1 MNESNTGK
9 EEYFFKFRDEKMEKL
24 KKQRDLNM
32 EYQKFK
38 VMDEERF
45 RNRFAEKKVI
55 KFNRT
60 ASDPIEQIEDQVAN
74 VNINNNMEVLL
85 KRLDILQQNVE
96 DLKKPQLKCNY
107 TQDNILSVPIN
118 TYQPNI
124 IDDALKRLNEL
135 EDVIKAMNL
144 SENNKLDKES
154 SESNTKTNKFSIKA
168 ESLPKV
174 NEESASLERLKQIEK
189 QRYANELKQQIEEK
203 QRQRELQKQREREE
217 DLIKMAET
225 RDYDILGHRIRDK
238 PTEASFTNSSLVS
251 ERRPENFARGGN
263 GIFGAPLTESQK
275 IANQNYR
282 NELMLQI
289 EEKRLKEEKRK
300 QEQKELEVKEL
311 QKVIND
317 TKSLSCP
324 NPSESFHC
332 TESSELT
339 QIPSPPKNEIRK
351 QSACVQVALERQSS
365 RPKATKVVRNAP
377 PREKPQKSPK
387 RDEVLAQITQLKT
400 ELAAEKLR
408 MGRDRAE
415 ILDTI
420 HVYDPRSVPRHTTPS
435 RNLKRPIK
443 VHRLVAM
450 PNKIKTKQR
459 PDHKVALC
467 SSSQFLPQSRHGIIP
482 QSQSLG
488 WLNLDEINNQM
499 KQRLEQLKINESLDD
514 LYRNEPPI
522 IRDFMAEEEPKLI
535 ANSGY
540 Y

>member
-1 MNESNTGK
+1 
-9 EEYFFKFRDEKMEKL
+9 MEKL
-24 KKQRDLNM
+24 QKQRDLNI

-45 RNRFAEKKVI
+45 LNRFAEKKII
-55 KFNRT
+55 KINRT
-60 ASDPIEQIEDQVAN
+60 ASDPSKQIEEQVAN
-74 VNINNNMEVLL
+74 ANISNNMEVLL

-96 DLKKPQLKCNY
+96 DLKKFQLKSNY
-107 TQDNILSVPIN
+107 IPDNILSVPIN
-118 TYQPNI
+118 TYQPNT
-124 IDDALKRLNEL
+124 IDDALKRLDEL
-135 EDVIKAMNL
+135 EGVIKTMNL
-144 SENNKLDKES
+144 SENGKLDKES
-154 SESNTKTNKFSIKA
+154 SESTTTINKFYIKA
-168 ESLPKV
+168 ESFPKV
-174 NEESASLERLKQIEK
+174 NEEPTSIEMLKQIEK

-225 RDYDILGHRIRDK
+225 RDYDILGHRIRHK
-238 PTEASFTNSSLVS
+238 PTEASLTDLNLVS
-251 ERRPENFARGGN
+251 ERRSENFARGGN
-263 GIFGAPLTESQK
+263 GIFGAPLSESQK

-300 QEQKELEVKEL
+300 QEQKELEVQEL
-311 QKVIND
+311 QKKVND
-317 TKSLSCP
+317 TKSLSFP
-324 NPSESFHC
+324 NPSESFQC
-332 TESSELT
+332 TESSELA
-339 QIPSPPKNEIRK
+339 QIPSPPKNKIRK
-351 QSACVQVALERQSS
+351 QSACIQVTLERQSS

-377 PREKPQKSPK
+377 PRAKSRKSPK
-387 RDEVLAQITQLKT
+387 TDELLTQITQLKI

-408 MGRDRAE
+408 MERDRAE
-415 ILDTI
+415 TLDTI
-420 HVYDPRSVPRHTTPS
+420 HVYDPRSVSRHTIPS
-435 RNLKRPIK
+435 RNLKGPIK
-443 VHRLVAM
+443 VHRLVAI

-459 PDHKVALC
+459 LDRKVVLS

-482 QSQSLG
+482 QSPSLG

-499 KQRLEQLKINESLDD
+499 KQRLEQLKINENLDD

-540 Y
+540 H

>member
-1 MNESNTGK
+1 
-9 EEYFFKFRDEKMEKL
+9 MEKL
-24 KKQRDLNM
+24 QKQRDLNL

-38 VMDEERF
+38 AMDEERF

-55 KFNRT
+55 KFNQT
-60 ASDPIEQIEDQVAN
+60 ASDPIKQIEDQAAN

-96 DLKKPQLKCNY
+96 DLKKPQLESNHI
-107 TQDNILSVPIN
+107 QDNIPPVPIN

-124 IDDALKRLNEL
+124 IDDAIKRLNEL
-135 EDVIKAMNL
+135 EGVIKTMNL
-144 SENNKLDKES
+144 SENNKSDKES

-168 ESLPKV
+168 ESFTKV
-174 NEESASLERLKQIEK
+174 NEEPASLERLKQIEK

-203 QRQRELQKQREREE
+203 HRQRELQKQREREE

-225 RDYDILGHRIRDK
+225 RDYDSLGHRIRDK
-238 PTEASFTNSSLVS
+238 PTEASFTNSNLVS

-275 IANQNYR
+275 IANRNYR

-339 QIPSPPKNEIRK
+339 QIPLPPKNEIRK

-365 RPKATKVVRNAP
+365 RPKATKVVRNP
-377 PREKPQKSPK
+377 PLREELQKSPK
-387 RDEVLAQITQLKT
+387 MDEVLAQITQLKV

-415 ILDTI
+415 TLDTI
-420 HVYDPRSVPRHTTPS
+420 HVYDPRLVD
-435 RNLKRPIK
+435 LKRPIK
-443 VHRLVAM
+443 VHRSVATS
-450 PNKIKTKQR
+450 NKIKTKQR
-459 PDHKVALC
+459 SDRKVVLC
-467 SSSQFLPQSRHGIIP
+467 SSSEFLPQSRRGIIP
-482 QSQSLG
+482 QSPSLE
-488 WLNLDEINNQM
+488 WLNLDETNDQM
-499 KQRLEQLKINESLDD
+499 KQGLEQLKINESLDD